1 LFVYFSKFA
10 PTLKLITMKK
20 IVFSLLFFALSFHFV
35 QAKEYKV
42 LSPGGKIV
50 FKINVA
56 QNITYSIETAG
67 GKVLLAPSEI
77 SMTLDNGM
85 NFSKNAKVRKA
96 KRKKY
101 DKVEHAVVPRK
112 YKNIRVNYNELKLTF
127 KGKYMLTIRVFDDGA
142 AYRWETNMDGEITV
156 KSEKAQFSFDKDYKI
171 WFPEINTFFSHE
183 EEEYKI
189 LKLSNISDKRFAY
202 KGVLVDLGE
211 NYKVLLTE
219 ADLEDY
225 PGIFY
230 RGLGKDKTGFTGIFP
245 EYPLKTK
252 QKNDRDVEVVRTT
265 GYLAKTNGK
274 RTFPWRVFVITDN
287 DAQLVESELVWKLAP
302 ALKLNNTNWIKPGLV
317 AWDWWNALN
326 IYGVDFHS
334 GVNTPTYKYFIDF
347 AHDFNIPYIILD
359 EGWYELDDVLKIKKQ
374 VNLPELLNYAAGKN
388 VGIILWV
395 TWKALD
401 DKLDEALETFEKW
414 GVKGIKVDFM
424 QREDQWMVNYYWRV
438 ADKAAKHHLLV
449 DFHGAYQPTGLR
461 RAYPNVITRE
471 AVAGLEQDKWG
482 EKANPKHDV
491 TIPFTRMVC
500 GPMDY
505 TPGAMLNANRKNFR
519 TVFEEPMSMGTRCH
533 QLAMYVVFESPL
545 QMLADNPSNYRKEK
559 EAMDFLSQVPTVWD
573 DTKVLDAKV
582 GEYIVIARKKD
593 NKWYIGAMTNWKK
606 RDIKI
611 NFDFLDD
618 KGYYLDSWQDGINA
632 DRHAADFKT
641 GKSRINK
648 NTTLRIHLAPGG
660 GWTGII
666 SEMENS
672 TKNQ

>member
-1 LFVYFSKFA
+1 
-10 PTLKLITMKK
+10 MKK
-20 IVFSLLFFALSFHFV
+20 FVLSFLFFISLFQLAE
-35 QAKEYKV
+35 AKEYKV
-42 LSPGGKIV
+42 LSPDGEIV
-50 FKINVA
+50 FKINIA
-56 QNITYSIETAG
+56 EKITYSIENNN
-67 GKVLLAPSEI
+67 GKILIAPSEI
-77 SMTLDNGM
+77 SMTLENGID
-85 NFSKNAKVRKA
+85 FSKNAKVRKA
-96 KRKKY
+96 KKRKY
-101 DKVEHAVVPRK
+101 DKTEHPVVPRK
-112 YKNIRVNYNELKLTF
+112 YKDIRTNYNELKLTF
-127 KGKYMLTIRVFDDGA
+127 KGKYMLTVRVFDDGA

-156 KSEKAQFSFDKDYKI
+156 KKEKAQFAFNNDYKI
-171 WFPEINTFFSHE
+171 WFPEIKSFYGHE

-189 LKLSNISDKRFAY
+189 LKLSNISEKRFAY
-202 KGVLVDLGE
+202 KGVLVDLGD

-230 RGLGKDKTGFTGIFP
+230 KGLGKNKTGFAGTFP

-252 QKNDRDVEVVRTT
+252 QTSDRDVKVVRTA
-265 GYLAKTNGK
+265 GYLAKTKGK
-274 RTFPWRVFVITDN
+274 RTFPWRVFVISDN
-287 DAQLVESELVWKLAP
+287 DAKLVSSELVWKLAP
-302 ALKLNNTNWIKPGLV
+302 KLKLNNTKWIKPGLV

-334 GVNTPTYKYFIDF
+334 GVNTSTYKYFIDF
-347 AHDFNIPYIILD
+347 AHDYNIPYIILD

-374 VNLPELLNYAAGKN
+374 VNLPELLKYASEKN

-401 DKLDEALETFEKW
+401 DKIDEALETFEKW

-438 ADKAAKHHLLV
+438 AEKAAKHHLLV

-505 TPGAMLNANRKNFR
+505 TPGAMLNASRKSFR
-519 TVFEEPMSMGTRCH
+519 SIFEEPMSMGTRCH
-533 QLAMYVVFESPL
+533 QLAMYVVYESPL

-559 EAMDFLSQVPTVWD
+559 EAMNFLSQVPTVWD
-573 DTKVLDAKV
+573 DTKILDAKV
-582 GEYIVIARKKD
+582 GEYIVVARKKD
-593 NKWYIGAMTNWKK
+593 NKWFLGAMTNWKE
-606 RDIKI
+606 RDIKL

-632 DRHAADFKT
+632 DRHAADFKK
-641 GKSRINK
+641 GKLRIHK
-648 NTTLRIHLAPGG
+648 GTTIRIHLASGG
-660 GWTGII
+660 GWVGVI
-666 SEMENS
+666 SEMEN
-672 TKNQ
+672 KK